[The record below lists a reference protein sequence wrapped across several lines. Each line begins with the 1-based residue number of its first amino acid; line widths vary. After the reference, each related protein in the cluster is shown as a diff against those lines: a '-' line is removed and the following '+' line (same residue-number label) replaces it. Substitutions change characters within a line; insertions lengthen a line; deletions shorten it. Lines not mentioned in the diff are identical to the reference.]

1 MLFNT
6 QNRAKPVLKWA
17 GGKSGPLP
25 HLLKHFPTRAKL
37 YFEPFFGGGAVFFAL
52 HPTVK
57 SHINDANPEL
67 IHLYQVIKKNPKQLM
82 KWLDSFSKNYCE
94 DFYYE
99 MRAHRPAN
107 EIEKAARTIFLNKTG
122 FNGLY
127 RLNSSGFFNVP
138 FGKREKCP
146 KLYVKENLLEV
157 SKRLKKARL
166 TNWDFEKVI
175 NRANEGDV
183 IYCDPPYEPLNR
195 TSAFN
200 QYMAKG
206 FSQNEQTRLK
216 VACERAAAR
225 GAKIILSNSAASFI
239 KNLYA
244 DWNIKFIPAR
254 RAINSK
260 GNSRGYISETLIL
273 MEQ

>member
-6 QNRAKPVLKWA
+6 HKRAKPVLKWA

-37 YFEPFFGGGAVFFAL
+37 YYEPFFGGGAVFFAL
-52 HPTVK
+52 NHSVD

-67 IHLYQVIKKNPKQLM
+67 VNLYQVIKKSPQQLI
-82 KWLDSFSKNYCE
+82 KWLDLFSKNYCE
-94 DFYYE
+94 EFYYE
-99 MRAHRPAN
+99 MRSHHPTDKV
-107 EIEKAARTIFLNKTG
+107 EKAARTVFLNKTG

-127 RLNSSGFFNVP
+127 RLNSSGKFNVP
-138 FGKREKCP
+138 YGKREKCP

-175 NRANEGDV
+175 DLAGKDSV

-206 FSQNEQTRLK
+206 FSQAEQTRLK
-216 VACERAAAR
+216 VACERAANR

-244 DWNIKFIPAR
+244 DWQIKLIPAR

-260 GNSRGYISETLIL
+260 GSSRGYISETLIL
-273 MEQ
+273 MGQ

>member
-6 QNRAKPVLKWA
+6 HKRAKPVLKWA

-25 HLLKHFPTRAKL
+25 HLLKHFPKSAKR

-52 HPTVK
+52 NPHIK

-67 IHLYQVIKKNPKQLM
+67 IHLYQVIKKSPHILM
-82 KWLDSFSKNYCE
+82 KWLDVFSKNYCE
-94 DFYYE
+94 TFYYE
-99 MRAHRPAN
+99 MRTYQPTDP
-107 EIEKAARTIFLNKTG
+107 IEMAARTIFLNKTG

-127 RLNSSGFFNVP
+127 RLNSSGRFNVP

-146 KLYVKENLLEV
+146 KLYLKENLLEV

-175 NRANEGDV
+175 HLASKGDV
-183 IYCDPPYEPLNR
+183 VYCDPPYEPLNR

-206 FSQNEQTRLK
+206 FSQSEQMRLK
-216 VACERAAAR
+216 LACEKATKR
-225 GAKIILSNSAASFI
+225 GAKIILSNSAAQFI
-239 KNLYA
+239 TTLYA
-244 DWNIKFIPAR
+244 DWDIKYIPAR

-260 GNSRGYISETLIL
+260 GDSRGYISETLIL
-273 MEQ
+273 MEH